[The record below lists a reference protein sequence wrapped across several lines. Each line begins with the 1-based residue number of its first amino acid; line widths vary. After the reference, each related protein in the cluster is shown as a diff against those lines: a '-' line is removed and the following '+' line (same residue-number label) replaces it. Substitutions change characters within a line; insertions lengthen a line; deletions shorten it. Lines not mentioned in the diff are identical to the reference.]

1 MTDNRMALLE
11 MAEKAGETDFLRD
24 LVREV
29 VQELMEA
36 EVDSRCGAGR
46 HERSEAREDQRN
58 GYRQRRWDTRVGS
71 LELAVPRLRHASY
84 LPSFLE
90 PRRASEQ
97 ALTAVV
103 QEAYI
108 QGVSTRSVDALV
120 RAAGM
125 TGISSSQVSRLC
137 ETIDERVTA
146 FLERPIEGCWP
157 YLWLDATYVK
167 ARDGGRIVT
176 KACVLAVGVNTQ
188 GRREVLGLAV
198 GPAETEKFWKG
209 FLRGLIGRGLAG
221 VQLVISDAHAGLR
234 KAVGHILG
242 ASWQRCRVHFM
253 RDVLA
258 HVHKRHQ
265 SMVAAVIRTAFA
277 QQDQAAARDQWRETA
292 DSLRARFARV
302 AEMMDAAEDE
312 VLAHTA
318 FPPEHWSKIASTN
331 PLERVN
337 KEIKRRS
344 DVVGIFPNEA
354 AIQRL
359 VGAVVLEQSDEWQ
372 VGRCYMAKHSLAAL
386 TEPDEHEQPE
396 PRELEQAA

>member
-36 EVDSRCGAGR
+36 EVDSRC
-46 HERSEAREDQRN
+46 SEARADQRN
-58 GYRQRRWDTRVGS
+58 GYRSRQWDTRVGS
-71 LELAVPRLRHASY
+71 MELSIPRLRHASY
-84 LPSFLE
+84 LPGFLE
-90 PRRASEQ
+90 PRRATEQ

-108 QGVSTRSVDALV
+108 QGVSTRSVDELV

-125 TGISSSQVSRLC
+125 TGISKSQVSRLC

-146 FLERPIEGCWP
+146 FLGRPIEGAWP

-176 KACVLAVGVNTQ
+176 KACVLAVGVNRA

-198 GPAETEKFWKG
+198 GPAETEKFWTG

-221 VQLVISDAHAGLR
+221 VELVISDAHAGLK
-234 KAVGHILG
+234 KAVGQILG
-242 ASWQRCRVHFM
+242 ATWQRCRVHFM

-265 SMVAAVIRTAFA
+265 SMVAAAIRTAFA

-292 DSLRARFARV
+292 ASLRQRFARV
-302 AEMMDAAEDE
+302 AALMDEAEDD

-318 FPPEHWSKIASTN
+318 FPPAHWSKIASTN

-359 VGAVVLEQSDEWQ
+359 VGAVLLEQSDEWQ
-372 VGRCYMAKHSLAAL
+372 VGRCYMAQHSLTAL
-386 TEPDEHEQPE
+386 TEPNDHE

>member
-1 MTDNRMALLE
+1 MALLA
-11 MAEKAGETDFLRD
+11 MAEKAEETDFLRD

-46 HERSEAREDQRN
+46 HERSAERVDSRN
-58 GYRQRRWDTRVGS
+58 GYRTRRWDTRVGS
-71 LELAVPRLRHASY
+71 MELSIPRLRHASY
-84 LPSFLE
+84 LPGFLE
-90 PRRASEQ
+90 PRRAAEQ

-108 QGVSTRSVDALV
+108 QGVSTRSVDELV

-137 ETIDERVTA
+137 QGIDERVSA
-146 FLERPIEGCWP
+146 FLERPIEGRWP

-167 ARDGGRIVT
+167 AREGGRVVS
-176 KACVLAVGVNTQ
+176 KACVLAVAVNTE

-198 GPAETEKFWKG
+198 GPAETAAFWKG
-209 FLRGLIGRGLAG
+209 FLRDLIGRGLAG
-221 VQLVISDAHAGLR
+221 VQLVISDAHAGLK
-234 KAVGHILG
+234 KAVAQVLE

-258 HVHKRHQ
+258 HVQKRHQ
-265 SMVAAVIRTAFA
+265 SMVAAAIRTTFA
-277 QQDQAAARDQWRETA
+277 QQGGAEARAQWRETA
-292 DSLRARFARV
+292 DSLRSRFAKV
-302 AEMMDAAEDE
+302 AKMMDAAEDE

-318 FPPEHWSKIASTN
+318 FPAAHWSKIASTN

-354 AIQRL
+354 AITRL
-359 VGAVVLEQSDEWQ
+359 VGAVVLEQSEEWQ
-372 VGRCYMAKHSLAAL
+372 VGRCYMAKHSLAEL
-386 TEPDEHEQPE
+386 HHEDNDEPKQIDN
-396 PRELEQAA
+396 AA

>member
-1 MTDNRMALLE
+1 MTEDRMALLA
-11 MAEKAGETDFLRD
+11 MAEKAEETDFLRD

-46 HERSEAREDQRN
+46 HERSAERVDSRN
-58 GYRQRRWDTRVGS
+58 GYRTRRWDTRVGS
-71 LELAVPRLRHASY
+71 MELSIPRLRHASY
-84 LPSFLE
+84 LPGFLE
-90 PRRASEQ
+90 PRRAAEQ

-108 QGVSTRSVDALV
+108 QGVSTRSVDELV

-137 ETIDERVTA
+137 QGIDERVSA
-146 FLERPIEGCWP
+146 FLERPIEGRWP

-167 ARDGGRIVT
+167 AREGGRVVS
-176 KACVLAVGVNTQ
+176 KACVLAVAVNTE

-198 GPAETEKFWKG
+198 GPAETAAFWKG
-209 FLRGLIGRGLAG
+209 FLRDLIGRGLAG
-221 VQLVISDAHAGLR
+221 VQLVISDAHAGLK
-234 KAVGHILG
+234 KAVAQVLE

-258 HVHKRHQ
+258 HVQKRHQ
-265 SMVAAVIRTAFA
+265 SMVAAAIRTTFA
-277 QQDQAAARDQWRETA
+277 QQGGAEARAQWRETA
-292 DSLRARFARV
+292 DSLRSRFAKV
-302 AEMMDAAEDE
+302 AKMMDAAEDE

-318 FPPEHWSKIASTN
+318 FPAAHWSKIASTN

-337 KEIKRRS
+337 KEVKRRS

-354 AIQRL
+354 AITRL
-359 VGAVVLEQSDEWQ
+359 VGAVVLEQSEEWQ
-372 VGRCYMAKHSLAAL
+372 VGRCYMAKHSLAEL
-386 TEPDEHEQPE
+386 HHEDNDEPKQIDN
-396 PRELEQAA
+396 AA

>member
-1 MTDNRMALLE
+1 MTEDRMALLA

-29 VQELMEA
+29 VHELMEA
-36 EVDSRCGAGR
+36 EVESLCGAGR
-46 HERSEAREDQRN
+46 HERSGERTDQRN
-58 GYRQRRWDTRVGS
+58 GYRSRRWDTRVGS
-71 LELAVPRLRHASY
+71 MELSIPRLRHASY
-84 LPSFLE
+84 LPGFLE
-90 PRRASEQ
+90 PRRAAEQ

-108 QGVSTRSVDALV
+108 QGVSTRSVDELV

-137 ETIDERVTA
+137 ESIDERVGA
-146 FLERPIEGCWP
+146 FLRRPIEGQWP

-167 ARDGGRIVT
+167 AREGGRVVS
-176 KACVLAVGVNTQ
+176 KACVLAVAVNTE

-198 GPAETEKFWKG
+198 GPAETEKFWTG
-209 FLRGLIGRGLAG
+209 FLRDLIGRGLAG
-221 VQLVISDAHAGLR
+221 VQLVISDAHAGLK
-234 KAVGHILG
+234 KAVAQVLG

-265 SMVAAVIRTAFA
+265 SMVAAAIRTAFA
-277 QQDQAAARDQWRETA
+277 QQDGAGAREQWRETA
-292 DSLRARFARV
+292 DSLRRRFAKV
-302 AEMMDAAEDE
+302 AEMMDTAEEE

-318 FPPEHWSKIASTN
+318 FPPAHWSKIASTN

-354 AIQRL
+354 AVTRL
-359 VGAVVLEQSDEWQ
+359 VGAVVLEQSEEWQ
-372 VGRCYMAKHSLAAL
+372 VGRCYMARHSLAAL
-386 TEPDEHEQPE
+386 RRDDKDSSDQLEH
-396 PRELEQAA
+396 AA

>member
-11 MAEKAGETDFLRD
+11 MAEKAGSTDFLRD
-24 LVREV
+24 LVREIV
-29 VQELMEA
+29 HELMEA
-36 EVDSRCGAGR
+36 EVESQCGAGR
-46 HERSEAREDQRN
+46 HERSEARSDQRN
-58 GYRQRRWDTRVGS
+58 GYRRRQWDTRLGS
-71 LELAVPRLRHASY
+71 MELSIPRLRHASY

-90 PRRASEQ
+90 PRRATEQ

-108 QGVSTRSVDALV
+108 QGVSTRSVDELV
-120 RAAGM
+120 QAAGM

-137 ETIDERVTA
+137 ASIDERVSA
-146 FLERPIEGCWP
+146 FLERPIEGHWP

-167 ARDGGRIVT
+167 ARESGRVVT
-176 KACVLAVGVNTQ
+176 KACVLAVGVNTE

-198 GPAETEKFWKG
+198 GPSETHKFWKG

-221 VQLVISDAHAGLR
+221 VQLVISDAHEGLK
-234 KAVGHILG
+234 KAIGHVLG

-258 HVHKRHQ
+258 YVHKRHQ
-265 SMVAAVIRTAFA
+265 SMVAAAIRTAFA
-277 QQDQAAARDQWRETA
+277 QQDEASARAQWRETA
-292 DSLRARFARV
+292 DSLRERFAKV
-302 AEMMDAAEDE
+302 AAKMDETEDE

-318 FPPEHWSKIASTN
+318 FPSAHWSKIASTN
-331 PLERVN
+331 PLERLN

-344 DVVGIFPNEA
+344 DVVGIFPNDE

-359 VGAVVLEQSDEWQ
+359 VGAVVLEQSEEWQ
-372 VGRCYMAKHSLAAL
+372 VGRCYMAKHSLAELIEAN
-386 TEPDEHEQPE
+386 DQQPN
-396 PRELEQAA
+396 ELEQAA

>member
-24 LVREV
+24 LVRQV

-36 EVDSRCGAGR
+36 EVDAHCAAGR
-46 HERSEAREDQRN
+46 HERNDERADQRN
-58 GYRQRRWDTRVGS
+58 GYRSRRWDSRVGTM
-71 LELAVPRLRHASY
+71 ELSVPRTRYRSY
-84 LPSFLE
+84 MPSILE
-90 PRRASEQ
+90 PRRAAEQ

-108 QGVSTRSVDALV
+108 QGVSTRSVDELV
-120 RAAGM
+120 QAAGM
-125 TGISSSQVSRLC
+125 EGISKSQVSRLC
-137 ETIDERVTA
+137 ESIDERVQA

-167 ARDGGRIVT
+167 AREHGRVRT
-176 KACVLAVGVNTQ
+176 KACVLAVGVNTE

-198 GPAETEKFWKG
+198 GPAETEKFWCG

-221 VQLVISDAHAGLR
+221 VQLVISDAHAGLK
-234 KAVGHILG
+234 KAVAKVLG
-242 ASWQRCRVHFM
+242 ATWQRCRVHFM

-265 SMVAAVIRTAFA
+265 PMVAAAIRTAFA
-277 QQDQAAARDQWRETA
+277 QQDEAGARSQWRDTA
-292 DSLRARFARV
+292 DSLRERFPRV
-302 AEMMDAAEDE
+302 AGLLDDAEDE

-318 FPPEHWSKIASTN
+318 FPAAHWTKIASTN

-337 KEIKRRS
+337 KEIKRRA

-354 AIQRL
+354 AIERL
-359 VGAVVLEQSDEWQ
+359 VGAVILEQSEEWQ
-372 VGRCYMAKHSLAAL
+372 VGRCYMAKHSIAEAL
-386 TEPDEHEQPE
+386 SGDDTEQAQ
-396 PRELEQAA
+396 LEQAA

>member
-24 LVREV
+24 LIREV
-29 VQELMEA
+29 VEELMEA

-46 HERSEAREDQRN
+46 HERSEARADQRN
-58 GYRQRRWDTRVGS
+58 GYRSRRWDTRVGS
-71 LELAVPRLRHASY
+71 MELSIPRLRHASY
-84 LPSFLE
+84 LPGFLE
-90 PRRASEQ
+90 PRRAAEQ

-120 RAAGM
+120 QAAGM

-137 ETIDERVTA
+137 ASIDERVSA
-146 FLERPIEGCWP
+146 FLARPIEGEWP

-167 ARDGGRIVT
+167 AREGGRVVT
-176 KACVLAVGVNTQ
+176 KACVLAVGVNAA

-198 GPAETEKFWKG
+198 GPAETEKFWSA
-209 FLRGLIGRGLAG
+209 FLRDLVGRGLSG
-221 VQLVISDAHAGLR
+221 VQLAISDAHQGLKQAIGR
-234 KAVGHILG
+234 ILG

-253 RDVLA
+253 RDVRA
-258 HVHKRHQ
+258 HVQRRHQ
-265 SMVAAVIRTAFA
+265 AMVIAAIRTAFA
-277 QQDQAAARDQWRETA
+277 QQDQAAAHAQWRETA
-292 DSLRARFARV
+292 DSLRPRFARV
-302 AEMMDAAEDE
+302 AAMMDDAEDD

-318 FPPEHWSKIASTN
+318 FPPAHWSKIASTN

-372 VGRCYMAKHSLAAL
+372 VGRCYMAQHSLAAI
-386 TEPDEHEQPE
+386 TEADEQPSK
-396 PRELEQAA
+396 ELEQAA

>member
-1 MTDNRMALLE
+1 M
-11 MAEKAGETDFLRD
+11 
-24 LVREV
+24 
-29 VQELMEA
+29 EL
-36 EVDSRCGAGR
+36 SI
-46 HERSEAREDQRN
+46 
-58 GYRQRRWDTRVGS
+58 
-71 LELAVPRLRHASY
+71 PRLRHASY
-84 LPSFLE
+84 LPGFLE
-90 PRRASEQ
+90 PRRATEQ

-108 QGVSTRSVDALV
+108 QGVSTRSVDELV

-125 TGISSSQVSRLC
+125 TGISKSQVSRLC

-146 FLERPIEGCWP
+146 FLGRPIEGAWP

-176 KACVLAVGVNTQ
+176 KACVLAVGVNRA

-198 GPAETEKFWKG
+198 GPAETEKFWTG

-221 VQLVISDAHAGLR
+221 VELVISDAHAGLK
-234 KAVGHILG
+234 KAVGQILG
-242 ASWQRCRVHFM
+242 ATWQRCRVHFM

-265 SMVAAVIRTAFA
+265 SMVAAAIRTAFA

-292 DSLRARFARV
+292 ASLRQRFARV
-302 AEMMDAAEDE
+302 AALMDEAEDD

-318 FPPEHWSKIASTN
+318 FPPAHWSKIASTN

-359 VGAVVLEQSDEWQ
+359 VGAVLLEQSDEWQ
-372 VGRCYMAKHSLAAL
+372 VGRCYMAQHSLTAL
-386 TEPDEHEQPE
+386 TEPNDHE